1 MPKNRALQAAALL
14 LSAPAAWAHKGH
26 GLAGS
31 HWHASDAFGLL
42 LVGGV
47 AALVYWFT
55 RGGK

>member
-1 MPKNRALQAAALL
+1 MKKNHAIALL
-14 LSAPAAWAHKGH
+14 LCAPAAWAHEGH